1 MTNEEM
7 IIEVKKRTG
16 ELGDARDDAIGSYLL
31 SAKNVVL
38 SRLYPFDLEKED
50 IPTRYDTN
58 VIEIAV
64 YLFYKEGAEGQLSHS
79 ENGVNR
85 SYASADV
92 PEDMLRGITPFA
104 GVI

>member
-7 IIEVKKRTG
+7 IIEVKKRIG
-16 ELGDARDDAIGSYLL
+16 ELGDAQDDVIGSYLL

-50 IPTRYDTN
+50 IPTRYDTK

-64 YLFYKEGAEGQLSHS
+64 YLFDKEGAEGQLSHS